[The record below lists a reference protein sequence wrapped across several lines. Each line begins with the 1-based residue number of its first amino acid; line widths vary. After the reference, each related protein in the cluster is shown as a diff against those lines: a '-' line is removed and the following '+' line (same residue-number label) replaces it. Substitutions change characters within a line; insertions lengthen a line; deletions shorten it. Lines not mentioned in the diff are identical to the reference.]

1 MKKIV
6 LGMLLASSSLA
17 AIAAE
22 SEPSGNWV
30 GGIGYINLSDE
41 VEDGLDISVGGIVG
55 SLGYKIKSGD
65 NFYLIP
71 EVRIGTGISD
81 DSVSYLGVDVDVE
94 LDGFLALS
102 LRGQFEL
109 DNGVYLF
116 AAPTYANAE
125 FTASASQ
132 GGQSASATEDSWEF
146 GVGGGIGY
154 NFSKTTSAEVTYEQ
168 FDGTDA
174 FSVGLKIN
182 F

>member
-1 MKKIV
+1 MEKLV
-6 LGMLLASSSLA
+6 LGMLLASGSLTA
-17 AIAAE
+17 MAAE
-22 SEPSGNWV
+22 NEPSNNWV
-30 GGIGYINLSDE
+30 GGISYINLSDE
-41 VEDGLDISVGGIVG
+41 DDGLDISLGGVVG
-55 SLGYKIKSGD
+55 SLGYKIKSGN

-109 DNGVYLF
+109 DNGVYIF

-132 GGQSASATEDSWEF
+132 GGQSASATDDSWEF
-146 GVGGGIGY
+146 GVGGGVGY
-154 NFSKTTSAEVTYEQ
+154 NFTKTASAEVMYEQ
-168 FDGTDA
+168 FDGTDV
-174 FSVGLKIN
+174 FSLGLKFN